1 MSSAPGDGAHSPM
14 FPGVGGGARSRVFP
28 ALPPRTDP
36 DAPFASTWWGNAW
49 IAALEASA
57 LDPARLARGRTYA
70 REGHVDTI
78 TVEPGRIRA
87 YVHGSRP
94 RPYRAELRMR
104 TLTPTDWDRLL
115 DAAVADPAHLTAL
128 LTRDMP
134 QALATTADHTGVPLL
149 PGHGDL
155 VPTCTCPDRGH
166 PCKHAAA
173 LTYQTARILDT
184 DPFVLL
190 LVRGAEETRVLD
202 ELARRNAHFA
212 AREAGPRAGAVDRGE
227 VSALPDGETPEPRAV
242 SEDAFG
248 SVAGVGDGFGPAVG
262 AGDAY
267 GLAAGVGDGFGSA
280 AGAGDAFDPAVGT
293 GDAFGPAVG
302 AGDAFGPAVGK
313 GDALRAPT
321 SAQGDAARPSDAAR
335 RAIRSAA
342 RVGEGAR
349 PGPGGGDGVRP
360 AAVAGGVARPA
371 GGAPGDVVRPSD
383 AVRAAVRGTRAGDDV
398 RSMPD
403 EGDATASAPAAGGA
417 IRPSDAA
424 RKAVRGTTAGSALR
438 PVAADTDT
446 NADAAADTD
455 PTTPAAPDATG
466 PTADMANPLRPKAT
480 PRPSDAA
487 RNAIRRPPAPAPA
500 RQQQDSRRSLQHP
513 ENASPSEPGNP
524 LPSASRSPL
533 TSRPTSPLPG
543 DPTATPPSPPQGTP
557 APRDTSTPQGTPA
570 PHPQG
575 PATPPLT
582 PPSLPGTPARDALT
596 SDYRPPLPPPFP
608 VPPHPGEPPLLPA
621 VPGAPDATALEFL
634 ATDAAARAHAYL
646 RWGESPFAA
655 DAWLDAVRLA
665 ASHPGL
671 TGRRTF
677 SRQFAELAASVG
689 RTPAD
694 LSRAAAAWRQG
705 GEEGLAVLES
715 PWDPPAGPFDRA
727 RGALAAAD
735 LPRMTIQRNHLTDPT
750 GSHQIRY
757 GHDGRWYPYRAEPH
771 TGPADWWPD
780 GPADEDPVGALTS
793 LLGA

>member
-49 IAALEASA
+49 IAALEDSA
-57 LDPARLARGRTYA
+57 LDPARLARGRAYA

-134 QALATTADHTGVPLL
+134 EALATTADHTGVPLL

-173 LTYQTARILDT
+173 LTYQTARILDA

-212 AREAGPRAGAVDRGE
+212 AREAGPRAGVVVRGE
-227 VSALPDGETPEPRAV
+227 VSALPDGEAPELRAT
-242 SEDAFG
+242 SDDG
-248 SVAGVGDGFGPAVG
+248 LGRVAGVGDGLGPALG
-262 AGDAY
+262 A
-267 GLAAGVGDGFGSA
+267 
-280 AGAGDAFDPAVGT
+280 
-293 GDAFGPAVG
+293 
-302 AGDAFGPAVGK
+302 

-349 PGPGGGDGVRP
+349 PGPGPGPGGGDGVRP
-360 AAVAGGVARPA
+360 AAGAGGVARPT
-371 GGAPGDVVRPSD
+371 GAPGDVVRPSD
-383 AVRAAVRGTRAGDDV
+383 AVRAAVRGARAGDDV
-398 RSMPD
+398 RSRPD
-403 EGDATASAPAAGGA
+403 EGDATASTSAAGGA

-424 RKAVRGTTAGSALR
+424 RKAVRGTTAGNALR
-438 PVAADTDT
+438 PVAAD
-446 NADAAADTD
+446 ADTD
-455 PTTPAAPDATG
+455 LTTPAASDATR
-466 PTADMANPLRPKAT
+466 PTANAANPLRPKAT

-487 RNAIRRPPAPAPA
+487 RNAIRRPPTPAAA

-513 ENASPSEPGNP
+513 ENASLSEPGNPLPSEPDNP

-533 TSRPTSPLPG
+533 PSKPTSPLPG
-543 DPTATPPSPPQGTP
+543 DPTATPPSSPQDTL
-557 APRDTSTPQGTPA
+557 APRNTSAPQGTPA

-575 PATPPLT
+575 PATLPLT
-582 PPSLPGTPARDALT
+582 PPSLPGIPARDTLT

-621 VPGAPDATALEFL
+621 VPGAPDPTALEFL

-727 RGALAAAD
+727 RGALTAAD

-750 GSHQIRY
+750 GTHQIRY

-771 TGPADWWPD
+771 TGSADWWPD

-793 LLGA
+793 LLGV